1 VTWDV
6 YFTAVAEEWILGLD
20 DDDYTAML
28 AAIELLEVQGPALG
42 RPAADRIERSRHH
55 NMKELRS
62 FGGHLRALFA
72 FDPKRRAI
80 VLPRRRQAR
89 RLDRLV
95 RAQHPARRRPLRRAP
110 AQPRPRGLTM
120 ARTLND
126 IRAKRPLSPDAR
138 KRVDDIKR
146 AMQLEIALAELR
158 ELRGAS
164 QAQVAETLGT
174 SRPNVGRIEKE
185 LDVRLSTLERYV
197 EALGGKLEIHAV
209 FDDADIKLTA

>member
-1 VTWDV
+1 
-6 YFTAVAEEWILGLD
+6 
-20 DDDYTAML
+20 
-28 AAIELLEVQGPALG
+28 
-42 RPAADRIERSRHH
+42 
-55 NMKELRS
+55 
-62 FGGHLRALFA
+62 
-72 FDPKRRAI
+72 
-80 VLPRRRQAR
+80 
-89 RLDRLV
+89 
-95 RAQHPARRRPLRRAP
+95 
-110 AQPRPRGLTM
+110 M

-126 IRAKRPLSPDAR
+126 IRAERPLSPDAR

-164 QAQVAETLGT
+164 QTQVAETLGT

>member
-1 VTWDV
+1 
-6 YFTAVAEEWILGLD
+6 
-20 DDDYTAML
+20 
-28 AAIELLEVQGPALG
+28 
-42 RPAADRIERSRHH
+42 
-55 NMKELRS
+55 
-62 FGGHLRALFA
+62 
-72 FDPKRRAI
+72 
-80 VLPRRRQAR
+80 
-89 RLDRLV
+89 
-95 RAQHPARRRPLRRAP
+95 
-110 AQPRPRGLTM
+110 M

-126 IRAKRPLSPDAR
+126 IRAKRPLSSDAR

-164 QAQVAETLGT
+164 QTQLAETLGT